1 MSILTLVRYLC
12 GSREA
17 IHAIAGNRHALWV
30 GLLFVL
36 SAGFAREYDGEDLLH
51 EPWYVVIPVGASLGS
66 SYLLFLVAYG
76 IVNVKVWE
84 TLPPF
89 GSPYL
94 SFLGLF
100 WMTAPLAWL
109 YAVPYEMFLSPA
121 DAMRANLWTLAV
133 VSAWRVALM
142 VRVLPVLLPYSHLQ
156 AFFLVLTFG
165 TVVALTMILFLP
177 VPLIDVMGG
186 IRLSERDQVM
196 RGVALA
202 VGQLGC
208 YSLLVWVVGLLFVI
222 GTRVPSWQPPVTTGG
237 RPGTLP
243 WLAVAALAVWPFV
256 LPHTQPAQ
264 QRRREVERLYAQG
277 EIGAAVAEMSRH
289 ERSDYPPGWEPP
301 PREFSLVVEGEKTL
315 ALLEELAKE
324 DRAPWVRDYYFDRVA
339 DALGHLEYFQDED
352 LQRLGKVLARIPGG
366 DRAIER
372 GLGRWEKR
380 YNAQGAAE
388 MRRLLRGEPREQKDG
403 AQR

>member
-1 MSILTLVRYLC
+1 MGITTLLRYLT

-17 IHAIAGNRHALWV
+17 IRAIAGNRHALWV
-30 GLLFVL
+30 GFLFVL

-51 EPWYVVIPVGASLGS
+51 EPWYVVIPVAASLGTS
-66 SYLLFLVAYG
+66 FLLFLVAYG

-84 TLPPF
+84 TLPSF
-89 GSPYL
+89 GSTYL

-109 YAVPYEMFLSPA
+109 YAVPYEQFLSPA

-142 VRVLPVLLPYSHLQ
+142 VRVLPILLPYSHLQ

-165 TVVALTMILFLP
+165 TVVALSLILFLP

-208 YSLLVWVVGLLFVI
+208 YSLFVWVIGLLFVI
-222 GTRVPSWQPPVTTGG
+222 GARVPFWQPPTSAGG
-237 RPGTLP
+237 RPGSLP

-256 LPHTQPAQ
+256 LPHAQPPQ
-264 QRRREVERLYAQG
+264 QRRREVEKLHAQG
-277 EIGAAVAEMSRH
+277 EFAAAVAAMSRH
-289 ERSDYPPGWEPP
+289 ARSDYPPGWVPP
-301 PREFSLVVEGEKTL
+301 PRRFSLVVGGEKTL
-315 ALLEELAKE
+315 ALLEELTKE
-324 DRAPWVRDYYFDRVA
+324 ETAPWVRDCYLDRVTE
-339 DALGHLEYFQDED
+339 ALGHLEYFQDED

-366 DRAIER
+366 SQAIER

-380 YNAQGAAE
+380 YSAQGAEE
-388 MRRLLRGEPREQKDG
+388 MRRLLRGEPREQKG
-403 AQR
+403 SGPR